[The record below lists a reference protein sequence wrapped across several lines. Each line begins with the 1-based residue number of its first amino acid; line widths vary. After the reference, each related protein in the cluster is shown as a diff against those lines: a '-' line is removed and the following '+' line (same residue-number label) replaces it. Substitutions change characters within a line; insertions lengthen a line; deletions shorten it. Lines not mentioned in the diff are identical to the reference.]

1 MVEVIDNFLY
11 KNETYV
17 IIGACMEVHKNL
29 GNGFLEAVYQEALS
43 IEFTTRNIPFE
54 KEKQLYIYY
63 KDMQLS
69 KRYIAD
75 FICYNNII
83 IELKAT
89 ESIIK
94 EHVSQLINYLHATN
108 NKIGLL
114 INFGS
119 NSLEYKRII
128 V

>member
-11 KNETYV
+11 KNETYA
-17 IIGACMEVHKNL
+17 IIGACMEVHRSL

-43 IEFTTRNIPFE
+43 IEFTLRNIPFE

-69 KRYIAD
+69 KKYIAD
-75 FICYNNII
+75 FICYNNIV

-108 NKIGLL
+108 KKIGLL